1 VAKVIERLIA
11 RLKRR
16 IYGSCKNAAYGC
28 SGIRE
33 KNDYCEWCYVRG
45 LYSRIQYRAW
55 VDN

>member
-1 VAKVIERLIA
+1 MIERLIA